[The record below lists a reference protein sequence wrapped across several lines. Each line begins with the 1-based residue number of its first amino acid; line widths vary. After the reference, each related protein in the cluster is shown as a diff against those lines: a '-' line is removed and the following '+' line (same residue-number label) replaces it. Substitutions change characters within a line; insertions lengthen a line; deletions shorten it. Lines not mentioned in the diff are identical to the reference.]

1 MGTSSVRTK
10 GTQKIRALVRKAER
24 SLRRRG
30 LAGTVKFLVL
40 NLPSVAKELLPGR
53 RRLKQAQS
61 DYDRKYHVDTGGEIH
76 LSELDIESPNS
87 AFGNSYQAS
96 PPNIIVEMISA
107 LPIRCEDYT
116 FIDIGSGKG
125 LVLFIASNY
134 PFRKIIGVE
143 FSPQLHQI
151 AQENLRNY
159 RSAEQ
164 QCTNIELVLNDA
176 TQYKIPKDPL
186 VLYMF
191 NPFNEKI
198 VRTLVANIRSS
209 IETNPRPM
217 FILYKN
223 PVANLVFE
231 ESKFI
236 KKITLT
242 REYAIYKC
250 ERPEIQ

>member
-1 MGTSSVRTK
+1 MPISSITTR
-10 GTQKIRALVRKAER
+10 GAQKIRALVRKADR
-24 SLRRRG
+24 SFRRRG
-30 LAGTVKFLVL
+30 LGGTVKFLVL
-40 NLPSVAKELLPGR
+40 NLPSVVKEILPGR

-61 DYDRKYHVDTGGEIH
+61 DYDRKYHVDTSGEIH

-96 PPNIIVEMISA
+96 PPNIIAEMIVA
-107 LPIRCEDYT
+107 LSIRYQDYT

-151 AQENLRNY
+151 AQENVRSY

-164 QCTNIELVLNDA
+164 QCMDIELVLNDA
-176 TQYKIPKDPL
+176 TQYKIPDGPL

-198 VRTLVANIRSS
+198 VRTLVTNIRAS
-209 IETNPRPM
+209 IEKTPRPV

-231 ESKFI
+231 ENRFV

-250 ERPEIQ
+250 EQPENQ

>member
-1 MGTSSVRTK
+1 M
-10 GTQKIRALVRKAER
+10 
-24 SLRRRG
+24 
-30 LAGTVKFLVL
+30 
-40 NLPSVAKELLPGR
+40 
-53 RRLKQAQS
+53 KQAQS
-61 DYDRKYHVDTGGEIH
+61 DYDRKYHVDTSGEIH

-96 PPNIIVEMISA
+96 PPNIIVEMIAA
-107 LPIRCEDYT
+107 LPIRYQDYT

-151 AQENLRNY
+151 AQENVRSY

-164 QCTNIELVLNDA
+164 QCTDLELVLSDA
-176 TQYKIPKDPL
+176 TQYQIPPGPL

-198 VRTLVANIRSS
+198 VRTLVGNVRAS
-209 IETNPRPM
+209 IEANPRPV

-231 ESKFI
+231 ENKFV
-236 KKITLT
+236 KKLTLT

-250 ERPEIQ
+250 ERPEDQ